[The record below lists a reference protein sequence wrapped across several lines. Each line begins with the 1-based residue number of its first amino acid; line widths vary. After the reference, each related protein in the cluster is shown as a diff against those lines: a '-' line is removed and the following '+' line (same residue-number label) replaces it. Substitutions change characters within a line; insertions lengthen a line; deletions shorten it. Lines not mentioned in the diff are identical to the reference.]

1 MDVIKAKETRTKTTE
16 SQRAWTTD
24 ERKTSVCRRSWGL
37 QNLMPH
43 LMSPKLPTGDF
54 RHRVGGDTAAREREL

>member
-37 QNLMPH
+37 QNLMPPT
-43 LMSPKLPTGDF
+43 LSPTGDF